1 MPATNVKMMALID
14 LPLCI
19 GTTGS
24 LMAFYAMAESAQGRS
39 RREAI
44 KHMPALIALGAGL
57 APHLT
62 RAVWDGM
69 TSMAGEFVRTPKK
82 GTASGRYRARADWPW
97 LEAGLSLFSL
107 VSTIASI
114 TTGHWFATPFAAL
127 FAFTALFTIATVVA
141 IVAIVAT
148 ATLLLQFAHATFMLC
163 KFNFPLCEWLTIG
176 TDVNDGLG

>member
-1 MPATNVKMMALID
+1 MMVLID

-24 LMAFYAMAESAQGRS
+24 LMAFYTMAESAQGRS
-39 RREAI
+39 RKEAI
-44 KHMPALIALGAGL
+44 KVMPALIALGAGL

-107 VSTIASI
+107 VSTVASI

-127 FAFTALFTIATVVA
+127 FAFGYGW
-141 IVAIVAT
+141 VAT
-148 ATLLLQFAHATFMLC
+148 LVALEQAARVRATAHLRTPA
-163 KFNFPLCEWLTIG
+163 PLARSASTTGSGSE
-176 TDVNDGLG
+176 NEAAA